1 MSIVTPE
8 WVKNAVFYQIFPDRF
23 ARSSRLEHPRGI
35 SFKPW
40 GSPPHEQGFQGG
52 DLLGIVDKLDYLQ
65 ELGVSSV
72 TQVAFW
78 VGLISSMQPV
88 CMAITAPLWGILSG
102 GVVTDVTVPTHA
114 GHRRRDGLV
123 VHRSPVS
130 AHNVT
135 VRRGIPVTTLLQTV
149 LDVAAVVRV
158 RRLHQVFEEAQ
169 VQHRLQPEVVA
180 AEALCRRGFRGNA
193 RVWHTLE
200 GSVDPSGVRSV
211 LELRFLRMCAA
222 QALPRPVV
230 NERIGP
236 WTPDFLWPEARL
248 AVETDGDRFHRTAAK
263 RARDAEKDA
272 FMRGQGLEVFR
283 LSWADV
289 TQAPDVTGARIA
301 ELLRSAR

>member
-1 MSIVTPE
+1 MSDLHDIQRLASRQHGNISVAQLHEFGLSKHAIRARVASGWLIPRHRGVYALGHVPATRE
-8 WVKNAVFYQIFPDRF
+8 SRWMAAVLTFGEG
-23 ARSSRLEHPRGI
+23 AVLSHRS
-35 SFKPW
+35 
-40 GSPPHEQGFQGG
+40 
-52 DLLGIVDKLDYLQ
+52 
-65 ELGVSSV
+65 
-72 TQVAFW
+72 A
-78 VGLISSMQPV
+78 
-88 CMAITAPLWGILSG
+88 AALWGILSG
-102 GVVTDVTVPTHA
+102 GVVTDVTVPTRA

-169 VQHRLQPEVVA
+169 VQHHLRPEVVA
-180 AEALCRRGFRGNA
+180 AEALCRRGYRGNA

-200 GSVDPSGVRSV
+200 GSVDPSGVRSI

-222 QALPRPVV
+222 QGLPRPMV
-230 NERIGP
+230 NARIGP
-236 WTPDFLWPEARL
+236 WTPDFLWPDARL
-248 AVETDGDRFHRTAAK
+248 VVETDGDRFHRTAAK

-272 FMRGQGLEVFR
+272 FMRGQGLQVLR

-289 TQAPDVTGARIA
+289 THAPDVTGARVR
-301 ELLRSAR
+301 ELLRSPR